1 MGLAQAEQKEVR
13 AREEGGSRGS
23 SAGGWRAAG
32 RQAGGL
38 AGWLGEG
45 CAGLGWPGSLGQDYI
60 GLLAGV
66 EAAWQPPSLPLS
78 PWASL
83 SLHLTVFC
91 NAPSAIPAV
100 WSSPAASAHPS
111 CSELPTIRLSEA
123 PAPPASP
130 FPCLSPGPCFCPVS
144 SSLLSPPPPL
154 RPMSASICLS
164 ARGACQA
171 TDKDDFESGRAHS
184 AACPPGTSAAGT
196 GCCSAAPLP
205 HLRDWGHNCLLRH
218 LSSNPDCR
226 KPAKATSLEPAGC
239 ASSPPVPS
247 ACSAVGIRA
256 SRSSGVTVS

>member
-1 MGLAQAEQKEVR
+1 MR

-45 CAGLGWPGSLGQDYI
+45 CIGLGWPGSLGQDYF

-91 NAPSAIPAV
+91 NALSAIPAV

-111 CSELPTIRLSEA
+111 CSEPPTIRLYEA

-130 FPCLSPGPCFCPVS
+130 FPCLSLGPCFCPVS
-144 SSLLSPPPPL
+144 SSLLSPPPNVCVYLSVCQRGLSGHRLRLRVWESSPCSRPPGASTTGNGCCLAAPTASLEGLGPQLPLPPSQL
-154 RPMSASICLS
+154 RPSLQETSE
-164 ARGACQA
+164 GH
-171 TDKDDFESGRAHS
+171 K
-184 AACPPGTSAAGT
+184 PGTCGVWVF
-196 GCCSAAPLP
+196 PL
-205 HLRDWGHNCLLRH
+205 W
-218 LSSNPDCR
+218 
-226 KPAKATSLEPAGC
+226 
-239 ASSPPVPS
+239 VPS
-247 ACSAVGIRA
+247 ACSAVGIEA
-256 SRSSGVTVS
+256 SRSSGVTVPYSS

>member
-45 CAGLGWPGSLGQDYI
+45 CIGLGWPGSLGQDYF

-91 NAPSAIPAV
+91 NALSAIPAV

-111 CSELPTIRLSEA
+111 CSEPPTIRLYEA

-130 FPCLSPGPCFCPVS
+130 FPCLSLGPCFCPVS
-144 SSLLSPPPPL
+144 SSLLSPPPPQCL
-154 RPMSASICLS
+154 CLS
-164 ARGACQA
+164 VCLPEGPVRPPTKTSSLGELTLQPPPRGQHHR
-171 TDKDDFESGRAHS
+171 EWLLPG
-184 AACPPGTSAAGT
+184 CP
-196 GCCSAAPLP
+196 
-205 HLRDWGHNCLLRH
+205 HCL
-218 LSSNPDCR
+218 
-226 KPAKATSLEPAGC
+226 T
-239 ASSPPVPS
+239 
-247 ACSAVGIRA
+247 
-256 SRSSGVTVS
+256 